1 MNFYGLK
8 ETKKNIKQNFLE
20 CEIKLLKI
28 IFDKI
33 KKIVIQNEKCFNFF
47 LFQRDQCASNSKQNP
62 ITF

>member
-1 MNFYGLK
+1 MNFYRLK
-8 ETKKNIKQNFLE
+8 ETKKNIKQNCLE

-33 KKIVIQNEKCFNFF
+33 KKIVIQNEKCFKFF
-47 LFQRDQCASNSKQNP
+47 FQRDQCEVNSKQNH